1 MDERE
6 ASSPGQRS
14 FRPGQS
20 REDDLMQGHVG
31 ALLTSRLDERRH
43 GQGQDQTGNQGRDSE
58 QPRGGAHDEAAIR

>member
-1 MDERE
+1 
-6 ASSPGQRS
+6 
-14 FRPGQS
+14 
-20 REDDLMQGHVG
+20 MQGHVG